1 MDRKAELKRQ
11 YKETPREMG
20 VYRILNKDSG
30 HSLLECGRDVNARLN
45 RHKTELRLGSHRNKP
60 LQDDWNRLG
69 ADAFSFEIVELLKP
83 LDAPDYEPDS
93 DLEALFELTLQ
104 REEFAPEK
112 LYNPGR
118 P

>member
-1 MDRKAELKRQ
+1 MDRKAELKRK

-69 ADAFSFEIVELLKP
+69 ADAFSFEVVELLTP

-93 DLEALFELTLQ
+93 DLEALLELTLQ
-104 REEFAPEK
+104 RAEFAPEK